1 MRREPLAA
9 HTRTKAPFPV
19 SLLFEVKLFYWVA
32 LVIMVVSV
40 AAGAFAANQ
49 TRKNNAANS
58 STATPPPAEATETP
72 VEGEGRQVK
81 SYDAEPQMSIDTAK
95 KYTAVIKTDKGDIT
109 VELLGQRG
117 AARGQ
122 QLRVPGARRLLRWP
136 HVLPGHPR
144 IRRPGRGPHLHHQS
158 HRHLHRQRRPRLRP
172 DARGQRPD
180 SMTRAWLAM
189 AAPQGGEEV
198 SGSQFYITYAAE
210 THLDG
215 RDTVFGRI
223 VAGQDVLDSL
233 VGRDTVDPA
242 APARRQDRL
251 HHHRRNVGAVR
262 EPPLRGFFALGS
274 GASGSWPSHWME
286 AALFVPRSGSRPSP
300 RS

>member
-9 HTRTKAPFPV
+9 HTKTKAPFPV

-49 TRKNNAANS
+49 TNSNDNS

-81 SYDAEPQMSIDTAK
+81 SYDAEPPMSIDTNK

-109 VELLGQRG
+109 VELSASEAPRAVNSFVFL
-117 AARGQ
+117 ARDGFYDG
-122 QLRVPGARRLLRWP
+122 LTFFR
-136 HVLPGHPR
+136 VLPGFVAQAGDPTCTTDPTVTCTGSGG
-144 IRRPGRGPHLHHQS
+144 PGYFLTREDSGQLHE
-158 HRHLHRQRRPRLRP
+158 
-172 DARGQRPD
+172 AGV
-180 SMTRAWLAM
+180 LAM
-189 AAPQGGEEV
+189 AAPQGGDEV
-198 SGSQFYITYAAE
+198 SGSQFYITYAPQS
-210 THLDG
+210 HLDG

-233 VGRDTVDPA
+233 VGLDTVDPA
-242 APARRQDRL
+242 AQPGDEI
-251 HHHRRNVGAVR
+251 VSISI
-262 EPPLRGFFALGS
+262 E
-274 GASGSWPSHWME
+274 E
-286 AALFVPRSGSRPSP
+286 T
-300 RS
+300 